1 MPSRGTADK
10 PRGKPPQRQ
19 PNPARDEEDKKKKSN
34 KRGYRSAEA
43 VNRRKTQ
50 KDNNKQKRALARL
63 IKRCLPKEER
73 ERRPDSPSKQG
84 LENRAIGGDK
94 YEVGEYQTE

>member
-1 MPSRGTADK
+1 MLFRSG
-10 PRGKPPQRQ
+10 
-19 PNPARDEEDKKKKSN
+19 DEEDKKKKSN

-43 VNRRKTQ
+43 IDKRRKNQ
-50 KDNNKQKRALARL
+50 KDKNKQKRALARL